1 MLGRA
6 DYGDYV
12 RYLRDSTVVLRE
24 LAARDRVEDNEPR
37 PDSLRS
43 RIILA
48 GLPTSFRQPIH
59 RPESENRS
67 QSMAKSIVVTLVVS
81 VGCIGQVA

>member
-24 LAARDRVEDNEPR
+24 LAARDRVEDNELIEIANHLGGVADELSTTDP
-37 PDSLRS
+37 S
-43 RIILA
+43 A
-48 GLPTSFRQPIH
+48 GERKP
-59 RPESENRS
+59 
-67 QSMAKSIVVTLVVS
+67 
-81 VGCIGQVA
+81 